1 MRKNVYRKQGSIQL
15 ENHHPGCMWGVLHM
29 LDHPGFRQ
37 VRKMLPYKRHAAKRH
52 HQVTLDQIKERVSD
66 SNHSTKGSVR
76 SRLRARIVEDIL
88 RRKAKNHTS
97 STYPTQSE
105 SKPTNDLNVQGK
117 THDNALES
125 DNRKQLVNSNMLIQ
139 ETLENAKQAL
149 LEQKLMSAKDHTSET
164 PLYQSKE
171 FLDAL
176 DLVNLDK
183 ELLQGILQEQGSSHL
198 FQSQKSLKL
207 INGVGKSGMSSVP
220 GSGSTSPKNLKQ
232 KLEASAVDGEF
243 RFNSA
248 TKASEE
254 GSSVLDD
261 SEIAGSPSMRNREKS
276 QVAIMH
282 FKILRRR
289 LRHAIKESKKE
300 KHRIAMDGVLHKIPY
315 GHKLS
320 ADVNE
325 ITRYWKEH
333 AACKIKKFGSARS
346 CGSSPIHQKAK
357 VRHFR
362 RTSSTG
368 DSMEK
373 YCWLYESSFNKKPDE
388 SPSEVSIEINKEEQ
402 TKKSLGRILSMPDL
416 KSYYYIPTEYLN
428 DSYASRSPIR
438 SAADAKS
445 VINRA
450 QSFAFEPLNE
460 VKLPSAINSL
470 GADELAESLGNSTVT
485 EQQLNCKPY
494 NEVDAVGKIS
504 TNLTTAA
511 IGDQGP
517 EVDQDFDFSF
527 PQNLTYASDQSDTYL
542 NPPVLVEPD
551 EADSSQQESNW
562 RNSVWQPDSRDEVEF
577 KYVKNVLDLAGLSR
591 NHPQESWHASDQPV
605 DPAVYEEVQGCT
617 EEGGSYNHL
626 ILFDLI
632 NEVLMDM
639 YEKSF
644 SYCPVPLSSLC
655 RLRSMPTGDRVL
667 IEVWS
672 NISCYFSSRPLLDD
686 TLDYVVGRDLAKSS
700 GWMNLQFDTE
710 CVGLELEDM
719 IFDDLLDESFD
730 N

>member
-1 MRKNVYRKQGSIQL
+1 
-15 ENHHPGCMWGVLHM
+15 M

-37 VRKMLPYKRHAAKRH
+37 VRKMLPHKRHTPKRH
-52 HQVTLDQIKERVSD
+52 HQVTLDQIKERGSD

-76 SRLRARIVEDIL
+76 SRLRAHIVEEIL
-88 RRKAKNHTS
+88 RRKAKHHTS

-105 SKPTNDLNVQGK
+105 SKPMNDLNVQEEK
-117 THDNALES
+117 DDDASPSLTQSPKASREHLDEAKANSALES
-125 DNRKQLVNSNMLIQ
+125 DNRKQLVNSQMLIQ
-139 ETLENAKQAL
+139 EILENAKQAL

-198 FQSQKSLKL
+198 FQSQKLLKL

-220 GSGSTSPKNLKQ
+220 G
-232 KLEASAVDGEF
+232 
-243 RFNSA
+243 
-248 TKASEE
+248 SEE

-282 FKILRRR
+282 FKILKRR

-325 ITRYWKEH
+325 IT
-333 AACKIKKFGSARS
+333 S
-346 CGSSPIHQKAK
+346 CGSSPIQLKSK
-357 VRHFR
+357 VSHFR

-428 DSYASRSPIR
+428 DSYASRSPSDLLQMPR
-438 SAADAKS
+438 

-460 VKLPSAINSL
+460 VKLPSAKKVL
-470 GADELAESLGNSTVT
+470 VQKLAESLGNSTVT
-485 EQQLNCKPY
+485 KQQLNCKPY

-504 TNLTTAA
+504 SNLTTTA

-527 PQNLTYASDQSDTYL
+527 AQNIINASDQS
-542 NPPVLVEPD
+542 VEPD

-562 RNSVWQPDSRDEVEF
+562 RNIVWQPDSRDEVEF
-577 KYVKNVLDLAGLSR
+577 NYVKNVLDLPGLSR

-605 DPAVYEEVQGCT
+605 DPAVYEEVQGCM
-617 EEGGSYNHL
+617 EEGGSYNHHL

-644 SYCPVPLSSLC
+644 SYCSVPLSSLC
-655 RLRSMPTGDRVL
+655 RLRSMPT
-667 IEVWS
+667 
-672 NISCYFSSRPLLDD
+672 
-686 TLDYVVGRDLAKSS
+686 
-700 GWMNLQFDTE
+700 
-710 CVGLELEDM
+710 
-719 IFDDLLDESFD
+719 
-730 N
+730 